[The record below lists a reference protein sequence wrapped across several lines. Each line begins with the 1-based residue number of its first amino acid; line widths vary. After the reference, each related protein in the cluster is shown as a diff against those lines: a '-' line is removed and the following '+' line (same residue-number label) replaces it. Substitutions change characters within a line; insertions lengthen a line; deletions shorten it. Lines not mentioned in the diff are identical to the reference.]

1 MERISNSQ
9 LEILINFG
17 IKKLD
22 ISRTMSALRELKE
35 RREVEQ
41 SGFPGELPAGTIS
54 LLKQV
59 KIFLEK
65 PPFPQKD
72 HADAVGTAIKTL
84 ESMSWDTGEEK
95 PGELPADLQEVY
107 NLLHLSEEQFE
118 VLDNFLE
125 KSLTAIKVASKHEKI
140 IADMA
145 DWIQGTAEVGE
156 YCDEC
161 QYFDAENESCTTAVP
176 VECRANIIEY
186 YKKRA
191 GLKCTKTLQTE

>member
-22 ISRTMSALRELKE
+22 ISRTMSALQELKE
-35 RREVEQ
+35 RREIEQ
-41 SGFPGELPAGTIS
+41 SGR
-54 LLKQV
+54 
-59 KIFLEK
+59 
-65 PPFPQKD
+65 
-72 HADAVGTAIKTL
+72 
-84 ESMSWDTGEEK
+84 
-95 PGELPADLQEVY
+95 PGELPADLQDVY
-107 NLLHLSEEQFE
+107 NLLHLTEEQFE

-125 KSLTAIKVASKHEKI
+125 KSLTAIENASKYEKVI
-140 IADMA
+140 VDMA
-145 DWIQGTAEVGE
+145 DWIRGTAEVGE

-161 QYFDAENESCTTAVP
+161 QYFDGENESCAGMAP